1 MMHCHG
7 DCLLVDTVRLAVSR
21 VIFQCQPHAHNVAKW
36 SGVAKDNVFLGN
48 PYKTSSML
56 CCCCC
61 CFSSQLSLIL
71 KFVHPS
77 VHDQKLVL
85 VLHFLLEYRYN
96 SRALSAGFKMFKCFH
111 LLMLGNVSANVTH
124 SLFVTSTINL
134 NPSTSTL
141 NPFKSVILHKHK
153 MPVNVNL

>member
-1 MMHCHG
+1 MTTFYPEMN
-7 DCLLVDTVRLAVSR
+7 DSMWWDTR
-21 VIFQCQPHAHNVAKW
+21 VIFQCHHHAHNVAKW
-36 SGVAKDNVFLGN
+36 SGGAEPRTMYFLGIRTR
-48 PYKTSSML
+48 PLQCHVVVIVVVIIFGCS
-56 CCCCC
+56 CH
-61 CFSSQLSLIL
+61 FIV

-77 VHDQKLVL
+77 ERDQKFILVCTS
-85 VLHFLLEYRYN
+85 YWNN